1 MLDTIGS
8 ILMLG
13 LFAVYAYAGDSAN
26 YYLKY
31 HLLNQRAEVYSDTG
45 NYIVQRIIYA
55 VILGW
60 LTIPVALIYYYVKSN
75 GKNGE

>member
-1 MLDTIGS
+1 MLSTIGS

-31 HLLNQRAEVYSDTG
+31 HLLNQRAEAYNDTG
-45 NYIVQRIIYA
+45 EYIMQRIILA

-60 LTIPVALIYYYVKSN
+60 ATIPVALLHYTVKN
-75 GKNGE
+75 KDKNDA

>member
-1 MLDTIGS
+1 MLETIGKV
-8 ILMLG
+8 LM
-13 LFAVYAYAGDSAN
+13 FAVLVIYTYAGDTAN

-75 GKNGE
+75 GKSDN